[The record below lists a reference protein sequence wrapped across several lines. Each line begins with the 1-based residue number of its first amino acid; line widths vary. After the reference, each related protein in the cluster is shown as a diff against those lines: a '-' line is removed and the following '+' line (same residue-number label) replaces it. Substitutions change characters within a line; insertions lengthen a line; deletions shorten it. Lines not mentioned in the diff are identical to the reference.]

1 MKTAEE
7 LQEYIRYLA
16 HTYNRYP
23 ILLERGEG
31 VRVWDSEGI
40 EYIDCVAGIAVC
52 NLGHCHPKA
61 VAALEDQAKK
71 LFHCSNLYL
80 IGPQIDLA
88 QRLCERSFG
97 DRAFFCNSGAEA
109 NEAAIKLARKF
120 AHERYGPDRY
130 EILTM
135 TGSFHGRT
143 MGALS
148 ATGQDGFHK
157 GFEPLLPGFRYVPFD
172 DVDAVAEAIGPQTCA
187 VMVEPIQGEGGVRVP
202 SSVYLRDLKN
212 LCRDKDVLLIY
223 DEIQVGMGR
232 TGTLFAYEHD
242 QAPPDI
248 MTLAK
253 SLANGVPIG
262 ATIATQ
268 EVAEAFTPGSH
279 ASTFGGNPLATRVGC
294 AVVDTIV
301 EDGILDHCRRMGD
314 YFLEGLNALKNR
326 YSYIKD
332 VRGRGLLIGVELD
345 LPGKVFVEE
354 CMKRGLLINCTMD
367 TVLRFVPPLIIA
379 PDQIDVVL
387 ATLEEVCAL
396 Q

>member
-7 LQEYIRYLA
+7 LQEHIRYLA

-31 VRVWDSEGI
+31 IRVWDREGI

-52 NLGHCHPKA
+52 NLGHCHPKV

-88 QRLCERSFG
+88 QRLCEYSFG
-97 DRAFFCNSGAEA
+97 ERTFFCNSGAEA

-120 AHERYGPDRY
+120 AHERHGPGRH

-135 TGSFHGRT
+135 MGSFHGRT

-148 ATGQDGFHK
+148 ATGQERFHK
-157 GFEPLLPGFRYVPFD
+157 GFEPLLTGFRYVPFD
-172 DVDAVAEAIGPQTCA
+172 DVDAVADAIGPQTCA

-202 SSVYLRDLKN
+202 SSTYLRDLKS

-242 QAPPDI
+242 EAPPDI

-268 EVAEAFTPGSH
+268 EVANAFTPGSH

-294 AVVDTIV
+294 AVVDTII
-301 EDGILDHCRRMGD
+301 EEGILDQCQRMSH
-314 YFLEGLNALKNR
+314 YFMEGLHTLKNK
-326 YSYIKD
+326 YSFIKD

-345 LPGKVFVEE
+345 FPGKGFVEE
-354 CMKRGLLINCTMD
+354 CMKRRLLINCTMD
-367 TVLRFVPPLIIA
+367 TVLRFVPPLIIT
-379 PDQIDVVL
+379 PDQIDIVL
-387 ATLEEVCAL
+387 TTLEEVCAL